1 MSSLEALLPDDLEK
15 HVQLNRAR
23 LNSYGVLGEEIK
35 AYCECGGHATECA
48 DITRKTVGARRTP
61 TKVVR
66 KGSTGSTNARMQRM
80 LTLLTRR
87 NQQMLNQKLKS
98 VDSAWVITTLILL
111 MCKSLDGSRLNST
124 QVQERRHGPTQCV
137 TYGKKLPNHV
147 DLTFR
152 TATGEL
158 VKSGERLY
166 VEGCD
171 GWGVNLRVRGVQA
184 PVCLLESS
192 RRWVELSCV
201 VTKVTCSTEV
211 RMSRRE

>member
-35 AYCECGGHATECA
+35 AYCECGGHATESA

-66 KGSTGSTNARMQRM
+66 KGSTNARMQRM
-80 LTLLTRR
+80 LTILTRR

-111 MCKSLDGSRLNST
+111 MCKSLDGSRLDST
-124 QVQERRHGPTQCV
+124 QVQERRHGPRVSRTERSFLTMLTSLSAQQLESLSSLASDCTLKVATVGESISEFEVFKRRCV
-137 TYGKKLPNHV
+137 CWRVH
-147 DLTFR
+147 D
-152 TATGEL
+152 
-158 VKSGERLY
+158 
-166 VEGCD
+166 D
-171 GWGVNLRVRGVQA
+171 GWS
-184 PVCLLESS
+184 CLV
-192 RRWVELSCV
+192 W
-201 VTKVTCSTEV
+201 
-211 RMSRRE
+211 